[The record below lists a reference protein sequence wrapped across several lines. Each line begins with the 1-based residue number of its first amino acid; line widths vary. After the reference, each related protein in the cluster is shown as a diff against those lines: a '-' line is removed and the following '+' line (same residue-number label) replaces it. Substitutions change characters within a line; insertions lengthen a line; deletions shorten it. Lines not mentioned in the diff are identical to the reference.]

1 MLVLVLA
8 LLQQDASLAR
18 ADSLLTHQELRA
30 ARSVAEQLVRDHP
43 NDPAAHLLLGRIWF
57 AWPVVG
63 RYQALDEF
71 RTGARLAPADPEP
84 LLWQVRVGRYL
95 GSDEGERMMR
105 EAILKLFAL
114 QPRCRGCWETFSQ
127 LYHSPDIW
135 RRADGALARHP
146 DDPVAL
152 AHRAEIAIALEEP
165 ARADSL
171 AAAVL
176 DRLPHDVPAYLW
188 RAEAGFQQSRD
199 AAGYSWYDSALVY
212 ADLDSTEAIWEQVW
226 AIASADEIRR
236 YERTGPGQLRQFFD
250 WFWGKRDPNLLTRE
264 NERIAEH
271 YRRLAHVR
279 KAFHLLHP
287 QSIYY
292 RSPLRRALV
301 AVGGR
306 SLPTRL
312 VPEGTDSART
322 PGGLPPS
329 IDARPS
335 LPGLSTAGVAYR
347 TPTATNLLAP
357 GDSLRFFSGAG
368 PDLRAVADTN
378 GQLAT
383 SRTGLDP
390 RGLVWLRHGRPRER
404 LTGVLDPLHP
414 QRLAGAD
421 PDLESWLYDTP
432 EGHLTIAFVRGTGGL
447 ADGRFG
453 GDFVFYPVTQHQ
465 VRSAERLLAS
475 DETRLAA
482 ELPVR
487 TWIAAFRGDRP
498 GSTDLYAKAVAP
510 QAAMVLWDTAT
521 AEEVGRS
528 SGPSLLQVSVRPGG
542 YMLGFDV
549 SAGDKVG
556 RARWAIHV
564 PRFRPDTLTLAGIVL
579 APGDTLL
586 DRAGALAASP
596 ADLMYPANTPLV
608 SYAEVYGLKGDSLDL
623 ARYQVRY
630 TFAPIRSLPGRLLG
644 GASPVVFEFTREARA
659 GAAVPERIVIEPGR
673 VPPGRYRVTLAVTDL
688 GPNVKSQTVALEIT
702 IR

>member
-250 WFWGKRDPNLLTRE
+250 WFWGKRDPHLLTRE

-447 ADGRFG
+447 ADVGFG
-453 GDFVFYPVTQHQ
+453 
-465 VRSAERLLAS
+465 
-475 DETRLAA
+475 
-482 ELPVR
+482 
-487 TWIAAFRGDRP
+487 
-498 GSTDLYAKAVAP
+498 
-510 QAAMVLWDTAT
+510 
-521 AEEVGRS
+521 
-528 SGPSLLQVSVRPGG
+528 
-542 YMLGFDV
+542 V

-556 RARWAIHV
+556 RARRAIHV

-608 SYAEVYGLKGDSLDL
+608 SYAEVYGLKGDSLDV

-630 TFAPIRSLPGRLLG
+630 TFAPIRSLPGRLFG